1 MRNLRLIVAYEGTRY
16 HGWQFQPG
24 LETVEG
30 WLRSVLAPITQ
41 TDLGLVA
48 ASRTDAG
55 VHALGQTVN
64 FRTPSLI
71 AVDRLRR
78 AANSRLPADILI
90 RRLDEVPESFH
101 ATRDARGKLYRYTLW
116 ADPDKPPFADARYVY
131 HYHRPFD
138 LDRAAQAAG
147 RLVGTHDFKS
157 FETTGGAP
165 RLTTV
170 RTIHSLDLRRDGPRI
185 SIDVAGDGFL
195 YNMVRNIVGTLL
207 EVARGRWTPDDVS
220 RILAACDRA
229 AAGPTAPAQGLTLVE
244 VYYDGL

>member
-1 MRNLRLIVAYEGTRY
+1 MIVAYEGTRY

-30 WLRSVLAPITQ
+30 WLRTVLSPITQ
-41 TDLGLVA
+41 TDVGLVA

-55 VHALGQTVN
+55 VHAQGQVVN
-64 FRTPSLI
+64 FRTASPI
-71 AVDRLRR
+71 AADRLRR
-78 AANSRLPADILI
+78 AANSRLPADIFI
-90 RRLDEVPESFH
+90 RQIDEADETFH
-101 ATRDARGKLYRYTLW
+101 ATRHARGKLYRYALW
-116 ADPDKPPFADARYVY
+116 ADPDKPPYAQARYVY

-138 LDRAAQAAG
+138 LDRASEAAA
-147 RLVGTHDFKS
+147 RLVGRHDFKS

-170 RTIHSLDLRRDGPRI
+170 RTIHRLDLRRDGPRI
-185 SIDVAGDGFL
+185 WFDVAGDGFL

-207 EVARGRWTPDDVS
+207 EVARGRWTAADVAQ
-220 RILAACDRA
+220 IIAACDRA

-244 VYYDGL
+244 VFYE